1 MSLDHAIQPLDIR
14 FKAQVHICYKALS
27 IIPSIL
33 LGQHQDWENNVR
45 EFCESYN
52 QDITNIAGLDA
63 ELILWGEIVE

>member
-1 MSLDHAIQPLDIR
+1 MQLNNLTSD
-14 FKAQVHICYKALS
+14 FKLKYIHICYKGLS

-33 LGQHQDWENNVR
+33 LGQPQDWKNNVR

-52 QDITNIAGLDA
+52 QGIPNIAGLEA

>member
-1 MSLDHAIQPLDIR
+1 MQFNHLTSDLKLKYI
-14 FKAQVHICYKALS
+14 HICYKGLS

-33 LGQHQDWENNVR
+33 LGQQQDWKNNVR

-52 QDITNIAGLDA
+52 QDITNMAGLDA